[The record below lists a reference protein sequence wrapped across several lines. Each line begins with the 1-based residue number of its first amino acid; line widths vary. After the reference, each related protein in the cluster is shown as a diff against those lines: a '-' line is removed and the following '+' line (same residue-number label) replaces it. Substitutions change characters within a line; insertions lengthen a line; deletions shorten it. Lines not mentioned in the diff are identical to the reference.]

1 MERELQIG
9 EFYRHFKGN
18 VYQIREI
25 AKDSE
30 TLDKIVVYQGMYPP
44 YECWVRNYENFMAPV
59 DTGKYPNASQK
70 YRFER
75 IMPEEL
81 QSDIQ
86 KRQIEC
92 SLQEDGYKNEQAAS
106 VLTNKLQKK
115 EPTEKSLHTED
126 IKQPAN
132 SLKEFSKEE
141 LHDIFLEGRAEKFLE
156 DKMSAEEIGTMGMMQ
171 LLDAESFHQKREI
184 FKGLKKYLTKNLLM
198 NIAVALDI
206 VLEDGTAEEQYDSIL
221 HCLDALEHYE
231 GGRLR

>member
-1 MERELQIG
+1 M
-9 EFYRHFKGN
+9 H
-18 VYQIREI
+18 
-25 AKDSE
+25 
-30 TLDKIVVYQGMYPP
+30 PP
-44 YECWVRNYENFMAPV
+44 YERWVRNYENFMAPV

-92 SLQEDGYKNEQAAS
+92 SLQEDGDKKEQAAS

-156 DKMSAEEIGTMGMMQ
+156 DKMSAKEIGTMGMMQ